1 MLFRS
6 PASPTAKVTLETA
19 SPDELRGFIRKV
31 DARRKQLEAK
41 LLGKA
46 GLGVSVE
53 GELNLP

>member
-1 MLFRS
+1 MS
-6 PASPTAKVTLETA
+6 GPASPTAKVTLETA